1 MAQVNIGAIKF
12 NWKGPYNNSTAY
24 VVDDVVSSGGSS
36 YVCIL
41 ASQGNA
47 VSSGTYWQVMS
58 QAGTNGTDADLLSIG
73 STTGGDIYYNSG
85 SAIARLAKGTAG
97 QVLQMN
103 SGATAPE
110 YADASGGKIGA
121 VVHAIKKDGWNNTNA
136 NQWTEVPGYNL
147 TITPTKAGSTILA
160 MGHIS
165 SGSQAGGPAGHGFT
179 LYRSVN
185 GASNS
190 QIDGFTGNASGNTRR
205 AMVAGSS
212 GEYTWKQ
219 ENGSF
224 NVIDSSSTGLS
235 YSLGNAIKYTMY
247 NWSASG
253 AGAVHVNRSNRDE
266 NTNDDIRST
275 STITLMEI
283 LA

>member
-12 NWKGPYNNSTAY
+12 NWKGPYNNSIAY

>member
-110 YADASGGKIGA
+110 YADAAGGKIGA